1 MGGSRDQNHT
11 NSNVISR
18 RFLGWLRRHVGGSPL
33 VGGVWNRGL
42 YRARTRVR
50 GTWGDSWFA
59 RSGRAWRGGTNCR
72 SNGRTHINAMRTGG
86 CRPVC
91 DHRRLAFRNRR
102 PAGGCQ
108 QCSCDDRAR
117 RIIFS
122 VSASAIRSD
131 WRRPVDQ
138 VHSLPSRHGLFVE
151 RRTDHRPWTVA
162 EVSWPSKR
170 RFSLAGA
177 DLTGPLEMAGRYRW
191 NRHDLSDAFGSKDH
205 SEIAR
210 DDPWPFWRR
219 AGLFRSLPCFA
230 GTFGFAQQPSG
241 GRTSPSRCFVIRR
254 RHEPSE
260 RARDIEFFN
269 SQADRRAGIDA

>member
-1 MGGSRDQNHT
+1 
-11 NSNVISR
+11 
-18 RFLGWLRRHVGGSPL
+18 
-33 VGGVWNRGL
+33 
-42 YRARTRVR
+42 
-50 GTWGDSWFA
+50 
-59 RSGRAWRGGTNCR
+59 
-72 SNGRTHINAMRTGG
+72 
-86 CRPVC
+86 
-91 DHRRLAFRNRR
+91 
-102 PAGGCQ
+102 
-108 QCSCDDRAR
+108 
-117 RIIFS
+117 
-122 VSASAIRSD
+122 
-131 WRRPVDQ
+131 
-138 VHSLPSRHGLFVE
+138 FVE
-151 RRTDHRPWTVA
+151 RGTDHRPWMAA

-210 DDPWPFWRR
+210 ADPWPFWRR

-241 GRTSPSRCFVIRR
+241 DRTSPSRCFVIRR

-269 SQADRRAGIDA
+269 SQADRRAGIDALGFAFDRHAENLCRCGCAHAHSSQLRSRTHRARLWQFGVPLFGGTAVVRGGGREIDQAEGGRGDGASRTHRGSLGVAGVVAAWKFDRVDSHRSAGGYSFGDRLPMFDSQIFRLLFQKSGRLDFA